1 MKSSTVYG
9 LIGVLSAVAVAALAC
24 GSSSSP
30 TEGPH
35 CTSLAICCTQ
45 LSNAATTANDTSNA
59 DNGQNAAAS
68 QLASTLGEDSSACSD
83 TEEAFDEDDC
93 AAALSTY
100 TTDGYCGS
108 GAKASDGDAGEDSGG
123 DDAGDDSGDD
133 GGQQG
138 GGDDAGQGAGDDAGQ
153 GGGDDAGQGGGDD
166 AGQGGGGN
174 DGGQQGGG
182 EGGQQGHGP

>member
-1 MKSSTVYG
+1 VRLVVFANRRPS
-9 LIGVLSAVAVAALAC
+9 LHVA
-24 GSSSSP
+24 
-30 TEGPH
+30 
-35 CTSLAICCTQ
+35 AICCTQ

-108 GAKASDGDAGEDSGG
+108 GAKASDATPGRIAAETTRVTTAATTGASKAVAMTPGKALAMTPGRAVAMTPGKAVAMTPGKAVGVTTAASKGVATTAGSRGVAK
-123 DDAGDDSGDD
+123 AGSR
-133 GGQQG
+133 
-138 GGDDAGQGAGDDAGQ
+138 ATAH
-153 GGGDDAGQGGGDD
+153 
-166 AGQGGGGN
+166 
-174 DGGQQGGG
+174 
-182 EGGQQGHGP
+182 EPLEKPI